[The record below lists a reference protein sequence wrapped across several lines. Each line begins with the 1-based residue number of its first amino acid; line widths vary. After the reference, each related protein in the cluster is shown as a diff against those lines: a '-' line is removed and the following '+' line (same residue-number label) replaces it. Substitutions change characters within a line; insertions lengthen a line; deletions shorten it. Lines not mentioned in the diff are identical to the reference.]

1 MERVQKLPEFMAV
14 ESKMREYP
22 KYDFLVVGSG
32 FAGSITA
39 MALSNSGFRVCLVE
53 KDEHP
58 RFAIGESSTPI
69 ADMILRDLADT
80 YNLPFLKEIS
90 RYGEWQ
96 RNHPEVICGLKRG
109 FSYYPHQPGELF
121 RSNRNHENELL
132 VAASVDNE
140 NSDTN
145 WLRSDVDHFLVK
157 QVQKSNV
164 KYLDQTAITG
174 VDRARDEWHVSIKQP
189 DAEAIL
195 QTGWMIDATGS
206 PDFSEKFFNTK
217 SSSNGF
223 HTNSMALY
231 SHFEKV
237 GHWNGFLDQNNF
249 YTDDYPYN
257 PDFSALHHLTEEGWI
272 WMLRFNN
279 DLLSAG
285 IVIDR
290 DDFPSFGESSDN
302 EIIWNSIISKYPSIM
317 KLFEGSDVS
326 EIPGRIIKTG
336 RLQRRLNKMYGD
348 GWVALNH
355 TAGFVDPLH
364 STGIAHTLSGI
375 EKILTLFT
383 GPQATEQLPRRLGII
398 QKELD
403 NELSFIDMLIS
414 ACYNSR
420 NNFPLFTASVMLYF
434 IASIQYE
441 QSRLNGIIPD
451 TFLCTDDTDLRVVIT
466 DSFQLIQDFNNREC
480 RGRETDIIIKEIRKR
495 IEPFNK
501 PGLMD
506 PGKMNMYRHTAVE
519 L

>member
-1 MERVQKLPEFMAV
+1 MKNQLKF
-14 ESKMREYP
+14 
-22 KYDFLVVGSG
+22 DFLVVGSG

-39 MALSNSGFRVCLVE
+39 MSLSNSGFDVCLIE
-53 KDEHP
+53 KDKHP

-69 ADMILRDLADT
+69 ADMILRDLADR

-132 VAASVDNE
+132 VAASVNKE

-157 QVQKSNV
+157 QVQKSDV
-164 KYLDQTAITG
+164 KYLDQTTITG
-174 VDRARDEWHVSIKQP
+174 VDRAGDEWHVRIKQP
-189 DAEAIL
+189 DSEAIL

-217 SSSNGF
+217 SSSHGF
-223 HTNSMALY
+223 HTNSLALF
-231 SHFEKV
+231 SHFENV
-237 GHWNGFLDQNNF
+237 GHWKGFLDQNDF
-249 YTDDYPYN
+249 FTDDYPYN
-257 PDFSALHHLTEEGWI
+257 PDYSALHHLTEEGWI

-285 IVIDR
+285 IVID
-290 DDFPSFGESSDN
+290 SN
-302 EIIWNSIISKYPSIM
+302 EFYSTGKQWFKDLSWNNYISKYPSLWQ
-317 KLFEGSDVS
+317 LFKNSRMTDT
-326 EIPGRIIKTG
+326 PGRLIKTG

-364 STGIAHTLSGI
+364 STGIAHTLSGV

-383 GPQATEQLPRRLGII
+383 GHQPAEQFPSQLEIL
-398 QKELD
+398 QKEFV
-403 NELSFIDMLIS
+403 NELSIIDMLIS

-420 NNFPLFTASVMLYF
+420 NDFPLFTASVMLYF

-441 QSRLNGIIPD
+441 QNRLNGIIPD
-451 TFLCTDDTDLRVVIT
+451 TFLCADDNDLRVVIT
-466 DSFQLIQDFNNREC
+466 DSFQLIQDYKNREC
-480 RGRETDIIIKEIRKR
+480 RGQETDKIIKEIRKR